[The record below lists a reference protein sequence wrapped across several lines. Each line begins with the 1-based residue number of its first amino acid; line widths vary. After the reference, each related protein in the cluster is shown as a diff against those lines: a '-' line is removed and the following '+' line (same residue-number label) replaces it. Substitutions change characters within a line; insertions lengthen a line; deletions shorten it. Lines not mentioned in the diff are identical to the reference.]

1 MRLYKLDQISI
12 NFSLKL
18 LLGFF
23 YTFSATVEDK
33 IQKFTSASLCGYVP
47 RNYAMYIKKKTEK
60 FR

>member
-47 RNYAMYIKKKTEK
+47 RNYAMYIKK
-60 FR
+60 